1 MRGEECGPAW
11 PNQSRLGSNLAVLG
25 LKVGRTR
32 ADLGQLGRGRGAGS
46 LDGGEATHLLTL
58 PLLCIRLFGYA
69 LKLSK
74 ASAGPSIKWIGA
86 KLTTGAGEEGPVQDK
101 VSKLRKN
108 ANFVLLRA
116 ACQSSPD

>member
-1 MRGEECGPAW
+1 LA
-11 PNQSRLGSNLAVLG
+11 SRWAEHEP
-25 LKVGRTR
+25 TW
-32 ADLGQLGRGRGAGS
+32 AQLGRGRGAGS

-86 KLTTGAGEEGPVQDK
+86 KLATGAGEEGPMQDK
-101 VSKLRKN
+101 VSKLQN